1 MRVTPSSKFRRAQ
14 RPPKNEQRSSRLSSA
29 MASATV
35 TLGAA
40 VALSGAGCGKECLV
54 WVPETLS
61 G

>member
-14 RPPKNEQRSSRLSSA
+14 RPPKNEQKSSRLSSA

-40 VALSGAGCGKECLV
+40 VALSGAGCGKELR
-54 WVPETLS
+54 WV
-61 G
+61 